1 LNDTINKVVETMA
14 SGVIDKVVVSDDY
27 DVLEFG
33 LSGLFLS

>member
-1 LNDTINKVVETMA
+1 LNDAIKKVVVTMA